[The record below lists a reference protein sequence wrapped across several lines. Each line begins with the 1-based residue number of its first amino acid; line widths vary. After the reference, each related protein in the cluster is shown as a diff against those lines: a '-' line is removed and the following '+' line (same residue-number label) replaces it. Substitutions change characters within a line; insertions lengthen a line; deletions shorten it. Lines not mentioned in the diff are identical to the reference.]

1 MFRKSAFIGCLLCL
15 AAPGAYAQSD
25 YMQLR
30 ADTGFYMG
38 LAVGRSETRDF
49 CTTIG
54 GACDAKDVTY
64 GVFGGYQ
71 INRNF
76 GVEIGFHDL
85 GEARTSGFCAGIA
98 CVASSE
104 TKIFE
109 LVGTAGVPF
118 TDNFSVY
125 LKAGIFRFDT
135 DLTFTGF
142 PDSNDKG
149 TKGTFGIGAQ
159 YKIGRQFAARVEWQR
174 YLSVT
179 TGVIGAGSPDGDVG
193 VWRAS
198 GLFRF

>member
-1 MFRKSAFIGCLLCL
+1 MLRKTAFIIGSLLCL

-30 ADTGFYMG
+30 VDTGWYMG
-38 LAVGRSETRDF
+38 LSVGRSESRDI

-76 GVEIGFHDL
+76 GVELGFHDF
-85 GEARTSGFCAGIA
+85 GEAKSDGFSLGGAPG
-98 CVASSE
+98 SFTSE
-104 TKIFE
+104 TRVLE
-109 LVGTAGVPF
+109 LVGTAGLPL

-135 DLTFTGF
+135 DAFATGF
-142 PDSNDKG
+142 GQVSDKG
-149 TKGTFGIGAQ
+149 TKGTFGLGAQ
-159 YKIGRQFAARVEWQR
+159 YKIGRHFAARVEWQR
-174 YLSVT
+174 YLDVT
-179 TGVIGAGSPDGDVG
+179 SAILGVDGDIG

-198 GLFRF
+198 GLYRF